1 MRSFFR
7 QPIDDVVACLERLVD
22 VKRPGL
28 MMFGLLLVGGATWFV
43 YVPIHELLHVA
54 GCVVTGGTVT
64 ELELSPR
71 YGAAMLQKVFP
82 FIVSGGDYAGRVTG
96 FDTKGSDWIYL
107 ATDFGPFLLSIVLG
121 VPLLK
126 LAGKKRRPVLFP
138 IAVVVGLAP
147 FYNIQGDYYEMG
159 SIVTTRALTELQGG
173 GNPPAFEKLRAD
185 DIFKL
190 LGDFVTDPGKLGV
203 KGAKAFALATLII
216 VISFVLDVIFAFAT
230 YWLGHQFA
238 HRVVRIRARSV
249 GRQR

>member
-22 VKRPGL
+22 VSRPGL
-28 MMFGLLLVGGATWFV
+28 MMFGLLLVGAVTWII

-54 GCVVTGGTVT
+54 GCVVTGGTVS
-64 ELELSPR
+64 ELELSPL
-71 YGAAMLQKVFP
+71 YGAAMLQQIFP
-82 FIVSGGDYAGRVTG
+82 FIVVGGEYAGRVTG

-107 ATDFGPFLLSIVLG
+107 ATDIGPFLLSIVLG

-126 LAGKKRRPVLFP
+126 LAGRKRRPILFP

-147 FYNIQGDYYEMG
+147 FYNIPGDYYEMG
-159 SIVTTRALTELQGG
+159 SIVTTRAVTELQGG
-173 GNPPAFEKLRAD
+173 GTPPAFEKLRAD

-190 LGDFVTDPGKLGV
+190 LGDLVTQPGELGV
-203 KGAKAFALATLII
+203 TGTKAFAFATLII
-216 VISFVLDVIFAFAT
+216 IVSFAIDVLLAFGT

-238 HRVVRIRARSV
+238 HRVVRIRAQSR
-249 GRQR
+249 